1 MSWVSFRPRAGRL
14 AGVVLL
20 AAVAAQCA
28 QTPTS
33 PSTTGS
39 VLSRGDAPQSG
50 PPPTGGDSL
59 GTINALGA
67 TKYLAFG
74 DSLTFGQLSSFD
86 GAFLF
91 DPCPGCDYPAL
102 LDALLEASFTT
113 QDFTVTNAGSPGEWA
128 QQAVS
133 SGRFL
138 QAVSAQRPQGVL
150 LLEGINDLNNGRSV
164 EAVAASLRQ
173 MVDIARLY
181 NATVLVSTMFQTCRS
196 VSPQGQVRENSADK
210 IVSFNNAITAM
221 AAGLQNVYVVNLYGA
236 FGTGNCGPDGG
247 VNLLGG
253 DGLHPTASGYQVMAS
268 TFGQALRDRFPVRG
282 SFQ

>member
-1 MSWVSFRPRAGRL
+1 MSWVSFRPRGGRL

-33 PSTTGS
+33 PSTIGS
-39 VLSRGDAPQSG
+39 VLSRGEAPQSG

-67 TKYLAFG
+67 TTFLAFG
-74 DSLTFGQLSSFD
+74 DSLTWGTLSSFD

-91 DPCPGCDYPAL
+91 DPCGGCSYPSQ
-102 LDALLEASFTT
+102 LDTLLEAAFAT
-113 QDFTVTNAGSPGEWA
+113 QDFIVTNAGNPGEWA

-133 SGRFL
+133 SGRFQ

-150 LLEGINDLNNGRSV
+150 LLEGINDLNNGRG
-164 EAVAASLRQ
+164 VAAVVASLQQ

-196 VSPQGQVRENSADK
+196 VSPQGLVRENSAHQ
-210 IVSFNNAITAM
+210 IVALNNAITAM
-221 AAGLQNVYVVNLYGA
+221 AAGRQNVYVVNLYGA

-247 VNLLGG
+247 INLLGA
-253 DGLHPTASGYQVMAS
+253 DGLHPTTSGYQVMAS